1 MDWWATLDPGVR
13 QGLVVVG
20 AALVGALFVLVAQ
33 LLAARKATK
42 TALSLFDQQTAE
54 HRRITETSARDR
66 RERAQIAE
74 RQQAYARFMSF
85 AWQYER
91 ATTDLRTA
99 RRELANLESLR
110 EAGEAAPEHAHDK
123 EQAVSTAAAQQSQVR
138 DDLSQA
144 REVVR
149 LLSPAEVRY
158 AADRWFLDLVRGE
171 AAGAQRAKSD
181 FLAHARVDIGADK
194 PARPDEDRRPL

>member
-1 MDWWATLDPGVR
+1 MDWWTALDPGVR
-13 QGLVVVG
+13 QVVVLIA
-20 AALVGALFVLVAQ
+20 AALAGALFVVIVQ
-33 LLAARKATK
+33 TLAVRKTLK
-42 TALSLFDQQTAE
+42 TALRQFDQQTAE
-54 HRRITETSARDR
+54 HRRITEEAARGR
-66 RERAQIAE
+66 RERAQVAE
-74 RQQAYARFMSF
+74 RQHAYARFMNL

-99 RRELANLESLR
+99 RRAAENVRDSGSPAEEDMR
-110 EAGEAAPEHAHDK
+110 EKDRSVSVAVS
-123 EQAVSTAAAQQSQVR
+123 EQARAR

-158 AADRWFLDLVRGE
+158 AADRWFIDLVRDE

-181 FLAHARVDIGADK
+181 FLAHARVDVGADK
-194 PARPDEDRRPL
+194 PARESEPVRRI